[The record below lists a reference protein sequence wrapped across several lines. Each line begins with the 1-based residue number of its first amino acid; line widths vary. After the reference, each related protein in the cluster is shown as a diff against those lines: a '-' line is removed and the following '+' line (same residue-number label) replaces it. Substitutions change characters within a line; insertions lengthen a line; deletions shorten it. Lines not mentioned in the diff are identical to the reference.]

1 MLDGASQIVL
11 ANMINKKKLSCS
23 DNFHLAKPLPE
34 FSYVLVNKSILCKCK
49 IEGDFTYILQSIGSC
64 SEPTR
69 PLVLYFTANLAF
81 VQFMQELLNL
91 TNNLSNTLTTIPQV
105 INVSIGKFQD

>member
-11 ANMINKKKLSCS
+11 ANLIKKKKLSCS
-23 DNFHLAKPLPE
+23 DNFYLAKP
-34 FSYVLVNKSILCKCK
+34 FSYVLVNRSILCKCK

-69 PLVLYFTANLAF
+69 PLVLYFTANLVF

-91 TNNLSNTLTTIPQV
+91 TNNLSNTLTNIPQV
-105 INVSIGKFQD
+105 INVSIGKCQD